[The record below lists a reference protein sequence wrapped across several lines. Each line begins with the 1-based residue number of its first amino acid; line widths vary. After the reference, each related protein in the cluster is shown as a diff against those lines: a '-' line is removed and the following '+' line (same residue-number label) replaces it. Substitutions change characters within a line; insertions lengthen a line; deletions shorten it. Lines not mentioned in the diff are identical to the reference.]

1 MPRGFERCLTRVM
14 SRAFNTDLA
23 LALNA
28 AVTVVAS
35 RRTAMPVMMTAEVAG
50 QTAEGYDQVLQHV
63 GDAVRRA
70 PGFLLHTS
78 HAVEGG
84 WRVIEVWD
92 SKAAADAFY
101 VEHIVPML
109 PPGIRP

>member
-1 MPRGFERCLTRVM
+1 
-14 SRAFNTDLA
+14 
-23 LALNA
+23 
-28 AVTVVAS
+28 
-35 RRTAMPVMMTAEVAG
+35 MPVMMTAEVAG

-109 PPGIRP
+109 PPGIRPKRSYQPLHSLVLPETARSLG